1 LITCDKSNI
10 NPWCQKE
17 KQQPVL
23 AKMATINS
31 QSQKA
36 ATATGTDSI
45 IDHNVGN
52 GTVIY
57 GSNHSRKMIMFEM

>member
-1 LITCDKSNI
+1 
-10 NPWCQKE
+10 
-17 KQQPVL
+17 VL
-23 AKMATINS
+23 AKLATINS

-57 GSNHSRKMIMFEM
+57 GSDHSRKMTIFEM

>member
-1 LITCDKSNI
+1 
-10 NPWCQKE
+10 
-17 KQQPVL
+17 VL
-23 AKMATINS
+23 VKLATINS

-57 GSNHSRKMIMFEM
+57 GSDHSRKMTIFEM